1 MANQNQLSLEELQAI
16 SGGFKEG
23 GCIVIRPCFP
33 IPNCPMP
40 TDYPNPQKEH
50 WAHLSKSAQ
59 STDEYHPVKTSLD
72 AGFFIAFLF
81 LWLRSQLEVAEVISW
96 VIDPRDVVCIR
107 GMTSTTSHTF

>member
-40 TDYPNPQKEH
+40 TDYPNPQKSIERG
-50 WAHLSKSAQ
+50 WVKVFNQQMTIDKSK
-59 STDEYHPVKTSLD
+59 
-72 AGFFIAFLF
+72 
-81 LWLRSQLEVAEVISW
+81 
-96 VIDPRDVVCIR
+96 PRDKR
-107 GMTSTTSHTF
+107 GFLLYIHPGD